1 MINCTFLPLFYE
13 VHYSRKHGTPAP
25 AIVAD
30 YDHIETIW
38 LSFLGLGKFE
48 IYHFIYAECKDLDHF
63 KEWIITLKGKDFID
77 HTVAGFKSWLEQ
89 QNSAMVNTLSTDRRI
104 LSPAQLQFWEEQGYL
119 KISNLV
125 EPTLCDDVSTLICT
139 HLNIDLSD
147 PTTWYNSHPDLQ
159 GLMLQVYQ
167 EPRMELIRRHP
178 LVHQLFA
185 ELYDTQQIIP
195 NTEKLSF
202 NPPETTTWKFKEK
215 VLHWDIDL
223 SKDKEYYIQGLI
235 YLDDVPEDRG
245 PFTLVPGFHHQFDDW
260 IKSFET
266 LHDAHIVMRETA
278 QPIPVPGKKGDII
291 VWRHTLPHAASA
303 NHSSVPRFVQYL
315 SFSKL

>member
-1 MINCTFLPLFYE
+1 MINCAFLPVFYE
-13 VHYSRKHGTPAP
+13 VHYNRKYGISVPAL
-25 AIVAD
+25 AAD
-30 YDHIETIW
+30 YDHTENIW

-48 IYHFIYAECKDLDHF
+48 IYNFIYAECRDLNHF
-63 KEWIITLKGKDFID
+63 KEWITDLKGKDFLD
-77 HTVAGFKSWLEQ
+77 HNITQFNNWLDQ
-89 QNSAMVNTLSTDRRI
+89 QNSGTEDTHKG
-104 LSPAQLQFWEEQGYL
+104 PAIINPARLQFWEEQGYL
-119 KISNLV
+119 KVSDLIDH
-125 EPTLCDDVSTLICT
+125 TLCDDVRTLICT

-147 PTTWYNSHPDLQ
+147 PSSWYTNHPDRQ

-178 LVHQLFA
+178 KVHQLFS

-202 NPPETTTWKFKEK
+202 NPPETTAWKFKDNI
-215 VLHWDIDL
+215 LHWDIDL
-223 SKDKEYYIQGLI
+223 SKGKEYYIQGLI

-266 LHDAHIVMRETA
+266 LQDAHLAMRETA
-278 QPIPVPGKKGDII
+278 QRIPVPGKKGDII

-303 NHSSVPRFVQYL
+303 NNSSLPRFVQYL